1 LNELVLLAYGGPL
14 GIVTLNHAQR
24 HNSLTPPFLQAL
36 LHSLAEV
43 PETARA
49 LLLQANGRSF
59 STGGDVK
66 GFYEHLDDLAEYAD
80 ELVGLLNQV
89 ILAMLDYP
97 IPIVTAVHGI
107 VTGGSLGLVL
117 ASDVV
122 LVTPDASFTPYY
134 NVVGFSPDGGWAS
147 WLPTIIGP
155 RRTAESLLYN
165 RTISAR
171 EAVDWGLATRLVD
184 VAQIQ
189 AEARE
194 TANRIASMKS
204 GSTWHT
210 RQLLNGNRSFIA
222 HGLEREKRH
231 FVQQITTPEARQGI
245 LDFMANA
252 RVNS

>member
-1 LNELVLLAYGGPL
+1 VNDLVLSSHNGSL
-14 GIVTLNHAQR
+14 GIITLNNPRR

-36 LHSLAEV
+36 LHSLAAV
-43 PETARA
+43 PETSRA

-66 GFYEHLDDLAEYAD
+66 GFYDHLDDLADYAN
-80 ELVGLLNQV
+80 ELVSLLNQV

-107 VTGGSLGLVL
+107 LSGGSLGLVL
-117 ASDVV
+117 ASDIV
-122 LVTPDASFTPYY
+122 LVTPEASFTPYY

-155 RRTAESLLYN
+155 RRTAESLLCN

-171 EAVDWGLATRLVD
+171 DAVDWGMAVRLVD
-184 VAQIQ
+184 ATQIQ
-189 AEARE
+189 AAAKE
-194 TANRIASMKS
+194 TANRIASMKP
-204 GSTWHT
+204 GSIGHT
-210 RQLLNGNRSFIA
+210 RQMLNANRSLIA

-231 FVQQITTPEARQGI
+231 FVQQVTTPEARQGI
-245 LDFMANA
+245 LDFVANS
-252 RVNS
+252 RPNS